1 MPPIVFLSVEDVV
14 DIHADTL
21 QHEGGMDGVRDPGLL
36 ESAVMMPQQKFGG
49 EYLHENLAAMAA
61 AYLFHLAQNHPFLD
75 GNKRVSAVAAYVFL
89 YANGVEITAEPDE
102 FERISMGTASG
113 EVTKAELT
121 NWFGQYTRRRAD
133 R

>member
-89 YANGVEITAEPDE
+89 YANSVEVTAEPDE
-102 FERISMGTASG
+102 FERITLGTASG